1 MLRIGISI
9 GLPDPESQLKFM
21 DPRPTL
27 TCTVTKQKLYVWRSA
42 VDLHRFDADS
52 YPDPMF
58 HVDASPDLEFR
69 SRDSGTGISEA
80 SVSDP
85 DPH

>member
-1 MLRIGISI
+1 
-9 GLPDPESQLKFM
+9 
-21 DPRPTL
+21 
-27 TCTVTKQKLYVWRSA
+27 